1 MTISLG
7 RRLHPASDAPARH
20 WMVWRA
26 GALRLRSCGCTRR
39 TTLLGRSDSTTIRVE
54 RDGQHVS
61 DPMQAVFY
69 VLLLIHQ
76 QFCVNTDLAISSRH
90 VSRVMFE
97 TEITARASPEL
108 AEDEDARSKRH

>member
-1 MTISLG
+1 
-7 RRLHPASDAPARH
+7 
-20 WMVWRA
+20 
-26 GALRLRSCGCTRR
+26 
-39 TTLLGRSDSTTIRVE
+39 
-54 RDGQHVS
+54 
-61 DPMQAVFY
+61 MQAVFY